1 MALLIRQW
9 QHSKVDCRTQ
19 AYYTVK
25 VVLNNQV
32 KHVYSGIDCV
42 AYKLLL
48 KQYSKHAVIDHVNV
62 LNKSDLFKGE

>member
-9 QHSKVDCRTQ
+9 QHSKIDCRTQ

-32 KHVYSGIDCV
+32 KHEYKAIDSI

-48 KQYSKHAVIDHVNV
+48 KQYARHEIIDKVKV
-62 LNKSDLFKGE
+62 LNKSDLF

>member
-9 QHSKVDCRTQ
+9 QHSKIDCRTQ

-32 KHVYSGIDCV
+32 KHSYNAIDSL
-42 AYKLLL
+42 AYELLL
-48 KQYSKHAVIDHVNV
+48 KQYARHEIIDRVNV
-62 LNKSDLFKGE
+62 LNKTDLF

>member
-1 MALLIRQW
+1 MALLIRTW

-32 KHVYSGIDCV
+32 KHEYKAIDSI
-42 AYKLLL
+42 AYELLL
-48 KQYSKHAVIDHVNV
+48 KQYAKHAIIDKVKV
-62 LNKSDLFKGE
+62 LNKSDLF

>member
-9 QHSKVDCRTQ
+9 QHSKIDCRTQ

-25 VVLNNQV
+25 VVLNNRV
-32 KHVYSGIDCV
+32 KHEYNAIDSI

-48 KQYSKHAVIDHVNV
+48 KQYARHEIIDKVKV
-62 LNKSDLFKGE
+62 LNKTDLF

>member
-9 QHSKVDCRTQ
+9 QHSKIDCRTST
-19 AYYTVK
+19 YYTVK

-32 KHVYSGIDCV
+32 KHVYSGIDCI

-48 KQYSKHAVIDHVNV
+48 KQYSKHAIIDHVKV
-62 LNKSDLFKGE
+62 LNKTDLF